1 LANKDIKTFLI
12 SSESQEELKSWLADN
27 GDKSPSYVK
36 EALTHYV
43 DLINALEGN
52 KHQIRSLVLQLQRA
66 MGITASSE
74 KRGNSGDPIGPSS
87 QPGDEKPK
95 DPEERA
101 RLKLKRLMDL
111 EAWHRNLAKK
121 HRSSVKKLKEKQKKV
136 EDSEL
141 TSKEVEESIGESSEL
156 KVRLTS
162 GGESDPSFES
172 PDQVFRKG
180 GDAAVVEE
188 TVTANIDPDLLASQ
202 TVQSSLIEKRTRYG
216 FSFMVSKLTVEV
228 EKVVIKEEDSS
239 TKILSASTRDFGPPG
254 MAVTWEFLANMAIM
268 VSQYAMPFTRLGK
281 LLSICGKSFGSAM
294 LSRLFCYMA
303 GRFVPIYLYL
313 FHSLRNSSLISGDDT
328 QTRVLEFARHEKIL
342 KDNPTADPPWA
353 SYGTVETAKASLKK
367 EVSPSLG
374 VQLAAEL
381 GFEWDRKDGQ
391 GQKKSLHTTVLS
403 GRSEA
408 KDPRSTVVFY
418 RSHIGSFGNLLTLS
432 LGSRSPEF
440 KKLTVQSD
448 LASVNLVTDA
458 KVAARFDLE
467 MAGCASHARR
477 PFALY
482 EAEDSELCGIMLH
495 YFKGL
500 YIYEQCL
507 DLTGRND
514 TNVRAVRGTDSRQ
527 LWIDIKELASVM
539 KDKWSA
545 KTKLGTAS
553 RYILRHYKK
562 LTAYLDNPMIS
573 ISNDFCERMLRLEKL
588 IQANALFRKS
598 LEGRFALDIIRT
610 ILQTAV
616 AAKVP
621 LAEYLVFV
629 MKASQDKIN
638 ANPEAYTPLAYARAN
653 KKKEANP
660 IPSAS

>member
-1 LANKDIKTFLI
+1 LANTDIKTFLM
-12 SSESQEELKSWLADN
+12 SSESQEELKSWLAEN
-27 GDKSPSYVK
+27 GNKTPSYVK
-36 EALTHYV
+36 EALTHYIS
-43 DLINALEGN
+43 LLGALEGD
-52 KHQIRSLVLQLQRA
+52 KQHIRSLVLQLQRA

-87 QPGDEKPK
+87 QPGDSKPK

-101 RLKLKRLMDL
+101 RLKLERLIDL
-111 EAWHRNLAKK
+111 EAWHRRLAKK
-121 HRSSVKKLKEKQKKV
+121 YRSNVKKLKEKQKV

-141 TSKEVEESIGESSEL
+141 TSKELEVSIGESSEL
-156 KVRLTS
+156 KERLTS

-172 PDQVFRKG
+172 PDQAFRKG
-180 GDAAVVEE
+180 GDAVLQEE
-188 TVTANIDPDLLASQ
+188 TVTANIDPELLAGQ
-202 TVQSSLIEKRTRYG
+202 KVQSSLIEKRTRYG
-216 FSFMVSKLTVEV
+216 FSFMVSKVTVEV
-228 EKVVIKEEDSS
+228 EKVVIKDEDSS

-254 MAVTWEFLANMAIM
+254 MAVTWDFLANMAIM

-313 FHSLRNSSLISGDDT
+313 FHSLRNSPLISGDDT

-342 KDNPTADPPWA
+342 KDNPTADPPWV
-353 SYGTVETAKASLKK
+353 SYATVETAKASLKK

-374 VQLAAEL
+374 VQLASEL

-403 GRSEA
+403 GRSEP

-440 KKLTVQSD
+440 KKLIIQSD

-458 KVAARFDLE
+458 KLAARFDIE

-482 EAEDSELCGIMLH
+482 ESEDTELCGYMLH

-527 LWIDIKELASVM
+527 LWIDIKDLASVM
-539 KDKWSA
+539 ADKWSA
-545 KTKLGTAS
+545 KTKLGLAS

-573 ISNDFCERMLRLEKL
+573 ISNDFSERMLRLEKL

-598 LEGRFALDIIRT
+598 LEGRFALDVIRT
-610 ILQTAV
+610 ILQTAI

-629 MKASQDKIN
+629 MKTSQDKIK
-638 ANPEAYTPLAYARAN
+638 ANPEAYTPLAYARS
-653 KKKEANP
+653 KKMEEAEP
-660 IPSAS
+660 LSHAS

>member
-1 LANKDIKTFLI
+1 LATTDAKTFI
-12 SSESQEELKSWLADN
+12 VSERQEELKSWLSEN
-27 GDKSPSYVK
+27 GDKSPPFVK
-36 EALTHYV
+36 EALIHYIS
-43 DLINALEGN
+43 LIVALEGG
-52 KHQIRSLVLQLQRA
+52 KHHMRSLVLQLQRA

-74 KRGNSGDPIGPSS
+74 KRKHSGDPIGPSS
-87 QPGDEKPK
+87 QPGDAKPK
-95 DPEERA
+95 NPEERA
-101 RLKLKRLMDL
+101 RLKLERLISL
-111 EAWHRNLAKK
+111 EAWHRRLAKK
-121 HRSSVKKLKEKQKKV
+121 CRSTVKKLKEKEKKTQV
-136 EDSEL
+136 SEL
-141 TSKEVEESIGESSEL
+141 TSKELEESIEESYVFKE
-156 KVRLTS
+156 RLTLEGQADAS
-162 GGESDPSFES
+162 LES
-172 PDQVFRKG
+172 PDQAFRKG

-188 TVTANIDPDLLASQ
+188 TVTATLDPELLAGQ
-202 TVQSSLIEKRTRYG
+202 TVQSRLIEKRTRYG

-228 EKVVIKEEDSS
+228 EKAIIKDEDSS

-268 VSQYAMPFTRLGK
+268 ISQYAMPFTRLGK

-328 QTRVLEFARHEKIL
+328 QTRVLEFAGHEKII
-342 KDNPTADPPWA
+342 KDNPKADPPWA
-353 SYGTVETAKASLKK
+353 SYATAEGARAALKK

-403 GRSEA
+403 GRSEP

-440 KKLTVQSD
+440 KKLIIQSD

-482 EAEDSELCGIMLH
+482 EAEDPELCGYMLH

-514 TNVRAVRGTDSRQ
+514 TNVRAVRGADSRQ
-527 LWIDIKELASVM
+527 LWVDIKDLASLM
-539 KDKWSA
+539 ADKWSA
-545 KTKLGTAS
+545 KTKLGVAS

-573 ISNDFCERMLRLEKL
+573 ISNDFSERMLRLEKL

-616 AAKVP
+616 AAKAP

-629 MKASQDKIN
+629 MKTSQEKIK
-638 ANPEAYTPLAYARAN
+638 ANPEAYTPLAYARS
-653 KKKEANP
+653 KKKEEANP
-660 IPSAS
+660 ISSAS

>member
-1 LANKDIKTFLI
+1 LAITDTKFFICSK
-12 SSESQEELKSWLADN
+12 SQEDLKFWLSEN
-27 GDKSPSYVK
+27 GDKNPSYVK
-36 EALTHYV
+36 DALTHYIS
-43 DLINALEGN
+43 LLGALEGD
-52 KHQIRSLVLQLQRA
+52 KQHIRSLVLQLQRA

-74 KRGNSGDPIGPSS
+74 KRGHSGDPIGPSS
-87 QPGDEKPK
+87 QPGDAKPK

-101 RLKLKRLMDL
+101 RLKLERLIDL
-111 EAWHRNLAKK
+111 EAWHRRLAKK
-121 HRSSVKKLKEKQKKV
+121 CRSTVKKLKEKQKKA

-141 TSKEVEESIGESSEL
+141 TSKELEESIQESSEL
-156 KVRLTS
+156 KERLTS
-162 GGESDPSFES
+162 GGQADASFES
-172 PDQVFRKG
+172 PDQAFRKG
-180 GDAAVVEE
+180 GDAVLQEE
-188 TVTANIDPDLLASQ
+188 TVAANIDPDLLAGQ

-228 EKVVIKEEDSS
+228 EKVVIKDEDSS

-281 LLSICGKSFGSAM
+281 LLSISGKSFGSAM

-328 QTRVLEFARHEKIL
+328 QTRVLEFNGHEEIL

-353 SYGTVETAKASLKK
+353 SYATADGAKAALKK

-391 GQKKSLHTTVLS
+391 GQKKALYTTVLS
-403 GRSEA
+403 GRSEP

-418 RSHIGSFGNLLTLS
+418 RSHIGSFGNLLSLS

-440 KKLTVQSD
+440 KKLIIQSD
-448 LASVNLVTDA
+448 LASVNLVADA

-482 EAEDSELCGIMLH
+482 EAEDPELCGYMLH

-527 LWIDIKELASVM
+527 LWVDIQDLASVM
-539 KDKWSA
+539 ADKWSA
-545 KTKLGTAS
+545 KTKLGVAS

-562 LTAYLDNPMIS
+562 LTAYLDNPTIS
-573 ISNDFCERMLRLEKL
+573 ISNDFSERMLRLEKL

-598 LEGRFALDIIRT
+598 LEGRFALDVIRT
-610 ILQTAV
+610 ILQTAI

-629 MKASQDKIN
+629 MKTSQDKIK
-638 ANPEAYTPLAYARAN
+638 ANPEAYTPLAYARS
-653 KKKEANP
+653 KKMEEAKP
-660 IPSAS
+660 LSHAS

>member
-1 LANKDIKTFLI
+1 MANTDIKTFLM
-12 SSESQEELKSWLADN
+12 SSESQEELKSWLAEN
-27 GDKSPSYVK
+27 GNKTPSYVK
-36 EALTHYV
+36 EALTHYIS
-43 DLINALEGN
+43 LLGALEGD
-52 KHQIRSLVLQLQRA
+52 KQHIRSLVLQLQRA

-87 QPGDEKPK
+87 QPGDSKPK

-101 RLKLKRLMDL
+101 RLKLERLIDL
-111 EAWHRNLAKK
+111 EAWHRRLAKK
-121 HRSSVKKLKEKQKKV
+121 YRSNVKKLKEKQKV

-141 TSKEVEESIGESSEL
+141 TSKELEVSIGESSEL
-156 KVRLTS
+156 KERLTS

-172 PDQVFRKG
+172 PDQAFRKG
-180 GDAAVVEE
+180 GDAVLQEE
-188 TVTANIDPDLLASQ
+188 TVTANIDPELLAGQ
-202 TVQSSLIEKRTRYG
+202 KVQSSLIEKRTRYG
-216 FSFMVSKLTVEV
+216 FSFMVSKVTVEV
-228 EKVVIKEEDSS
+228 EKVVIKDEDSS

-254 MAVTWEFLANMAIM
+254 MAVTWDFLANMAIM

-313 FHSLRNSSLISGDDT
+313 FHSLRNSPLISGDDT

-342 KDNPTADPPWA
+342 KDNPTADPPWV
-353 SYGTVETAKASLKK
+353 SYATVETAKASLKK

-374 VQLAAEL
+374 VQLASEL

-403 GRSEA
+403 GRSEP

-440 KKLTVQSD
+440 KKLIIQSD

-458 KVAARFDLE
+458 KLAARFDIE

-482 EAEDSELCGIMLH
+482 ESEDTELCGYMLH

-527 LWIDIKELASVM
+527 LWIDIKDLASVM
-539 KDKWSA
+539 ADKWSA
-545 KTKLGTAS
+545 KTKLGLAS

-573 ISNDFCERMLRLEKL
+573 ISNDFSERMLRLEKL

-598 LEGRFALDIIRT
+598 LEGRFALDVIRT
-610 ILQTAV
+610 ILQTAI

-629 MKASQDKIN
+629 MKTSQDKIK
-638 ANPEAYTPLAYARAN
+638 ANPEAYTPLAYARS
-653 KKKEANP
+653 KKMEEAEP
-660 IPSAS
+660 LSHAS

>member
-1 LANKDIKTFLI
+1 
-12 SSESQEELKSWLADN
+12 
-27 GDKSPSYVK
+27 
-36 EALTHYV
+36 
-43 DLINALEGN
+43 
-52 KHQIRSLVLQLQRA
+52 
-66 MGITASSE
+66 
-74 KRGNSGDPIGPSS
+74 
-87 QPGDEKPK
+87 
-95 DPEERA
+95 
-101 RLKLKRLMDL
+101 
-111 EAWHRNLAKK
+111 
-121 HRSSVKKLKEKQKKV
+121 
-136 EDSEL
+136 
-141 TSKEVEESIGESSEL
+141 
-156 KVRLTS
+156 
-162 GGESDPSFES
+162 
-172 PDQVFRKG
+172 
-180 GDAAVVEE
+180 
-188 TVTANIDPDLLASQ
+188 
-202 TVQSSLIEKRTRYG
+202 
-216 FSFMVSKLTVEV
+216 
-228 EKVVIKEEDSS
+228 
-239 TKILSASTRDFGPPG
+239 
-254 MAVTWEFLANMAIM
+254 
-268 VSQYAMPFTRLGK
+268 
-281 LLSICGKSFGSAM
+281 
-294 LSRLFCYMA
+294 
-303 GRFVPIYLYL
+303 
-313 FHSLRNSSLISGDDT
+313 
-328 QTRVLEFARHEKIL
+328 
-342 KDNPTADPPWA
+342 
-353 SYGTVETAKASLKK
+353 LKK